1 MAWVLGG
8 AIGIAMPLNGP
19 LGLSVAAGIV
29 ATGWLTTVRGLLLV
43 ARRGG
48 SARGRVS

>member
-8 AIGIAMPLNGP
+8 AIGIAMPLNGS

-29 ATGWLTTVRGLLLV
+29 AVGWLTTVRGLLSV

-48 SARGRVS
+48 SARQRVS